1 MLALSRQMATE
12 THCALQG
19 QHISERWVLQWIFA
33 TIHWGV
39 EENGPRASASFFFL
53 LNWNEAR
60 SFSSRYIYFT
70 SSEMSSLSKLTLEPF
85 CLTNSPQSSKWK
97 SLLPRGLFPM
107 LLPYSLSSL
116 TLLGNKPA
124 PVVTKVVTSL
134 LSLYKVFLPDF
145 LSPPSPFPHLPAFCF
160 QISLFPIHG

>member
-1 MLALSRQMATE
+1 
-12 THCALQG
+12 
-19 QHISERWVLQWIFA
+19 
-33 TIHWGV
+33 
-39 EENGPRASASFFFL
+39 
-53 LNWNEAR
+53 
-60 SFSSRYIYFT
+60 
-70 SSEMSSLSKLTLEPF
+70 MSSLSKLTLEPF

-145 LSPPSPFPHLPAFCF
+145 LSPPPHFHIYLLFVFKFPCF
-160 QISLFPIHG
+160 LSMGNVCHTKYPEQRPSALQWQTLKLICYEDKQLSG